1 MLARVLSCAIVG
13 LDGALVEVEVDIA
26 PGLPT
31 FTIVGLPD
39 AAVQEAKD
47 RVRAAIRNTGYQFP
61 MKRITVNLAPADLKK
76 VGPSY
81 DLPIAIGIIA
91 ASGQV
96 PESWRPAA
104 KPAGV
109 AAPNGAAAASPARVT
124 AAQPAQNEAPA
135 AGKPAAAPPV
145 TEALQDAAVVAELE
159 ALLGGLV
166 PGEEEREESALA
178 TAMFLGELALDGAVR
193 HTDGMLPMVGAAREH
208 GIPIVFVPAVDGAE
222 AALVEGVTVLP
233 AATLGEAVRH
243 LTGEARISAQTAGGR
258 SELQA
263 ASDYTHDLRDVK
275 GQEHAKRA
283 LEVAAAGGH
292 NVLFVG
298 PPGAGKTLLARCLP
312 SILPPLQPDE
322 ALELSKV
329 YSVCGLLPSEQPLVR
344 QRPFR
349 APHHTTSYAG
359 LLGGGRWPRPGE
371 VSLAHRGV
379 LFLDELLEFNP
390 AILQMLRQ
398 PLEDRTITV
407 SRVAGSA
414 TFPAAMMLAAAMNPC
429 PCGWLG
435 DQAQPCRCSPSQ
447 IARYQHRL
455 SGPLLDRIDLSVEV
469 PRVDYDKLTGLTD
482 PEPSAAV
489 RERVSAAR
497 ERQQRRF
504 AQAQPDRAPAIQPR
518 APGTQRE
525 RPANGSAGNGR
536 PVRRSGRDT
545 RPPAAAAGRQR
556 LTCNADLGPRGVQEH
571 CQVAC
576 TDDALALLRT
586 AMQQLQ
592 VSARG
597 YHRILKV
604 ARTVADLAGSDS
616 IGTEHVA
623 EALQYRP
630 RLATG

>member
-26 PGLPT
+26 PGLPA

-47 RVRAAIRNTGYQFP
+47 RVRAAIRNTGCQFP

-81 DLPIAIGIIA
+81 DLPIAIGILA

-96 PESWRPAA
+96 PDSWRPAD
-104 KPAGV
+104 KPAGI
-109 AAPNGAAAASPARVT
+109 AAPNGAAAAAAESALAT
-124 AAQPAQNEAPA
+124 AALPTPA
-135 AGKPAAAPPV
+135 AGEPAAAPPV

-159 ALLGGLV
+159 ALLGSLV
-166 PGEEEREESALA
+166 PEQDEREESALA

-208 GIPIVFVPAVDGAE
+208 GIPVVFVPAVDGAE

-243 LTGEARISAQTAGGR
+243 LTGEARISAHAAVGR
-258 SELQA
+258 AKLQA

-292 NVLFVG
+292 NVLFIG

-329 YSVCGLLPSEQPLVR
+329 YSVCGLLPAEQPLVR

-414 TFPAAMMLAAAMNPC
+414 TFPAALMLAAAMNPC

-447 IARYQHRL
+447 IARYQRRL

-489 RERVSAAR
+489 RDRVSAAR

-504 AQAQPDRAPAIQPR
+504 AQAQPDRAPATQAR
-518 APGTQRE
+518 APETHGE
-525 RPANGSAGNGR
+525 RPANGSNGR
-536 PVRRSGRDT
+536 PGRRSGRDT
-545 RPPAAAAGRQR
+545 RPPAAAARRQR

-571 CQVAC
+571 CQAAC

-604 ARTVADLAGSDS
+604 ARTVADLAGSEA

-630 RLATG
+630 RLLLT

>member
-13 LDGALVEVEVDIA
+13 LDGALIEVEVDIA
-26 PGLPT
+26 PGLPS

-61 MKRITVNLAPADLKK
+61 MKRITANLAPADLKK

-81 DLPIAIGIIA
+81 DLPIAIGILA
-91 ASGQV
+91 ATGQI
-96 PESWRPAA
+96 PESWRPTARR
-104 KPAGV
+104 AGT
-109 AAPNGAAAASPARVT
+109 AAPNGAAAAKPVR
-124 AAQPAQNEAPA
+124 AAAALPAQNETA
-135 AGKPAAAPPV
+135 AGGAPAAAPPV

-166 PGEEEREESALA
+166 PGEEEREESVLT
-178 TAMFLGELALDGAVR
+178 TAMFLGELALDGSVR

-208 GIPIVFVPAVDGAE
+208 GIPVVFVPAVDGAE
-222 AALVEGVTVLP
+222 AALVEGIAVLP
-233 AATLGEAVRH
+233 AANLGEVVRH
-243 LTGEARISAQTAGGR
+243 LTGEAPITPHAAGGR
-258 SELQA
+258 ATLQA

-329 YSVCGLLPSEQPLVR
+329 YSVCGLLPAEQPLIR

-414 TFPAAMMLAAAMNPC
+414 TFPAALMLAAAMNPC

-435 DQAQPCRCSPSQ
+435 DQAQPCRCSPGQ
-447 IARYQHRL
+447 IARYQRRL

-504 AQAQPDRAPAIQPR
+504 AEVQPERAAATQGR
-518 APGTQRE
+518 ASDTQSKQS
-525 RPANGSAGNGR
+525 ANGSTGNGR
-536 PVRRSGRDT
+536 PVRRAGRDT
-545 RPPAAAAGRQR
+545 RPPAATGKRQR
-556 LTCNADLGPRGVQEH
+556 LTCNADLGPRDVQEQ
-571 CQVAC
+571 CQAAC

-630 RLATG
+630 RLSTS

>member
-1 MLARVLSCAIVG
+1 M
-13 LDGALVEVEVDIA
+13 
-26 PGLPT
+26 
-31 FTIVGLPD
+31 
-39 AAVQEAKD
+39 
-47 RVRAAIRNTGYQFP
+47 
-61 MKRITVNLAPADLKK
+61 
-76 VGPSY
+76 
-81 DLPIAIGIIA
+81 
-91 ASGQV
+91 
-96 PESWRPAA
+96 
-104 KPAGV
+104 
-109 AAPNGAAAASPARVT
+109 
-124 AAQPAQNEAPA
+124 
-135 AGKPAAAPPV
+135 
-145 TEALQDAAVVAELE
+145 
-159 ALLGGLV
+159 
-166 PGEEEREESALA
+166 
-178 TAMFLGELALDGAVR
+178 
-193 HTDGMLPMVGAAREH
+193 
-208 GIPIVFVPAVDGAE
+208 
-222 AALVEGVTVLP
+222 
-233 AATLGEAVRH
+233 
-243 LTGEARISAQTAGGR
+243 
-258 SELQA
+258 
-263 ASDYTHDLRDVK
+263 
-275 GQEHAKRA
+275 
-283 LEVAAAGGH
+283 
-292 NVLFVG
+292 
-298 PPGAGKTLLARCLP
+298 
-312 SILPPLQPDE
+312 QPDE

-329 YSVCGLLPSEQPLVR
+329 YSVCGLLSTEQPLVQ

-390 AILQMLRQ
+390 NILQMLRQ

-414 TFPAAMMLAAAMNPC
+414 TFPAALMLAAAMNPC

-435 DQAQPCRCSPSQ
+435 DQSQPCRCSPSQ
-447 IARYQHRL
+447 VARYQRRL

-489 RERVSAAR
+489 GDRVSAAR

-504 AQAQPDRAPAIQPR
+504 AQAQPDRAPAPR
-518 APGTQRE
+518 EHAPETRGE

-536 PVRRSGRDT
+536 PVRRAGRDT
-545 RPPAAAAGRQR
+545 RPPAGTTKRQR

-571 CQVAC
+571 CQAAC

-616 IGTEHVA
+616 ISTEHVA

-630 RLATG
+630 RLSTG